1 MFVKLNKVSFSY
13 DSSDN
18 ILNDVSIHIDN
29 SCTAIVGE
37 NGCGKTTLAKLITGI
52 LKPNSGN
59 IEYSN
64 KNMIN
69 IYCSQEC
76 SIIPKNAENLFYDD
90 ISYSGYLT
98 SIFKIDYSY
107 LYIFDTLSFGERKR
121 LQIASALYSNPDILV
136 LDEPTNHI
144 DIECKDILIDVIKR
158 LDCIVIIISH
168 DIDFIDELAEKCIF
182 IRNGNCK
189 VRIGNYTKCK
199 ENEKN
204 EENYNLSLYEESRKK
219 AKLLENRY
227 KKLQNESDAKKSKS
241 GSKRHIDKKDHDAKG
256 KIDAARLTGKD
267 SRLATK
273 AKQAKSLYNKSVI
286 ESESLYTKKR
296 EIMNMEFSGEKYR
309 GKFLFFLEAGET
321 KINNIILKNPELII
335 NKDSRIG
342 IEGANGVGK
351 TSLLN
356 YIIEAMHNNNN
367 NNKEKIVYI
376 PQDIDRETWNNIFNN
391 IKSLD
396 NESFGFLMSFV
407 NRLGSNA
414 KSVINSLN
422 HSPGEIRKIMLGMA
436 VIKKPYIII
445 LDEPTNHLD
454 IDSIERLEEAL
465 ISFNCALLIVSH
477 NKNFLRNIVNILW
490 YIEINDKYSVLN
502 IKNTV

>member
-1 MFVKLNKVSFSY
+1 MFIKFNKVSFSY

-18 ILNDVSIHIDN
+18 ILNDVSFHIYN

-52 LKPNSGN
+52 LKPNSGS

-64 KNMIN
+64 KNI
-69 IYCSQEC
+69 ITAYCNQEC
-76 SIIPKNAENLFYDD
+76 TNLPDNAENLFYDD
-90 ISYSGYLT
+90 DSYSGYLT

-107 LYIFDTLSFGERKR
+107 LYRFDTLSFGERKR

-144 DIECKDILIDVIKR
+144 DIECKDILINVIKR

-168 DIDFIDELAEKCIF
+168 DIDFLDELVSKCIF
-182 IRNGNCK
+182 IRNGKCK
-189 VRIGNYTKCK
+189 VRVGNYTQCR
-199 ENEKN
+199 EYEKD
-204 EENYNLSLYEESRKK
+204 EEDYNFSLYKESIKK
-219 AKLLENRY
+219 SKLLENRY
-227 KKLQNESDAKKSKS
+227 KKLQNESDAKKSKC
-241 GSKRHIDKKDHDAKG
+241 GSKRHIDKKDYDAKG

-273 AKQAKSLYNKSVI
+273 AKQSKSLYNKSVT
-286 ESESLYTKKR
+286 ERESLYIKKK
-296 EIMNMEFSGEKYR
+296 EVMNMEFIGEKYK
-309 GKFLFFLEAGET
+309 GKFLFYLEAGET
-321 KINNIILKNPELII
+321 KINNIVLKHPELII
-335 NKDSRIG
+335 KKDSRIG
-342 IEGANGVGK
+342 IEGANGSGK
-351 TSLLN
+351 TTLLN
-356 YIIEAMHNNNN
+356 YIIETMHNNSI
-367 NNKEKIVYI
+367 NKEKIIYI
-376 PQDIDRETWNNIFNN
+376 PQDINRESWNNTFNN

-396 NESFGFLMSFV
+396 NESLGFLMSFV

-414 KSVINSLN
+414 KSVINSAN

-454 IDSIERLEEAL
+454 IDSIERLKEAL
-465 ISFNCALLIVSH
+465 CSFNCALLVVSH
-477 NKNFLRNIVNILW
+477 NKNFLKNIVNVKW
-490 YIEINDKYSVLN
+490 SINREYRILN
-502 IKNTV
+502 IEK